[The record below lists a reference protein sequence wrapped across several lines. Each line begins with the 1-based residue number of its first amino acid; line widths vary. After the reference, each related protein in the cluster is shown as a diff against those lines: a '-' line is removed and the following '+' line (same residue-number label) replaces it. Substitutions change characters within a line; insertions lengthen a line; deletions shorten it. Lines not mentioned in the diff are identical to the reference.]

1 MNPQDLIPIDELP
14 LPFLE
19 ELFDKNERF
28 QYKVREFVEQ
38 EETFELNNE
47 LYEAFNGVNIECE
60 YGPFTNTVF
69 RFNNAGSST
78 EANKNIL
85 LASKHFVNVMPCA
98 PSSLGEIIDD
108 ALQLIEKIE
117 DKETNYTGIEEDD
130 DKNEKEID
138 ILEAKVNEIIDYIE
152 NEIKRFLRCVGEMLE
167 NDGYIKSFI
176 SAYADCHNV
185 YYNDEEK
192 DLFVIR
198 RIQ

>member
-1 MNPQDLIPIDELP
+1 MNPQDLIPIDKLP

-28 QYKVREFVEQ
+28 QWKVREFVEQ

-47 LYEAFNGVNIECE
+47 LYNAFNGVNIECE

-85 LASKHFVNVMPCA
+85 LASKDFVNVVPDA

-108 ALQLIEKIE
+108 ALQTIEQIE
-117 DKETNYTGIEEDD
+117 EKENNYTGIEEDD

-138 ILEAKVNEIIDYIE
+138 SLEAKVNEIIGYIE
-152 NEIKRFLRCVGEMLE
+152 KEIKRLLRCVGEMLE

-176 SAYADCHNV
+176 AAYADAHNV

-192 DLFVIR
+192 DLFVIS
-198 RIQ
+198 RIK

>member
-78 EANKNIL
+78 EANKKIL
-85 LASKHFVNVMPCA
+85 LASKDFVNVVPDA

-108 ALQLIEKIE
+108 ALQTIEQIE
-117 DKETNYTGIEEDD
+117 DKENNYTGIEEDD

-138 ILEAKVNEIIDYIE
+138 SLEAKVNEIIDYIE
-152 NEIKRFLRCVGEMLE
+152 KEIKRFLRCVGEMLE

-176 SAYADCHNV
+176 AAYADAHNV